1 MKCVMALIKLIP
13 NPVVNIVIG
22 MRLNRVTDK
31 KLKAKSNLTKA
42 SEINNAIA
50 VYLMYLQWYLPS
62 LQQYTTV
69 NNSKSN
75 T

>member
-13 NPVVNIVIG
+13 IPAVNIVIG
-22 MRLNRVTDK
+22 TRLNRVTDK